1 MKPSVWDRR
10 RIFTA
15 VFFALLSLFALTRLE
30 PFYRQAF
37 SGFAWDFAINR
48 TAAHGLLAEVSPYDR
63 AALHQLAIAQ
73 IPDQNSEKLFNGR
86 FTSFVGLPSTAMFHL
101 PFTAM
106 SFDSSVLW
114 YRVSALLAML
124 LSVFLVGCSVQKMQR
139 VATWLTGFSC
149 LLLWYATS
157 FSLRLGQVDA
167 WVMLSLAA
175 TIFALSRKQWVW
187 AGLALSFAV
196 ILKISPVWLLLYCV
210 LKKQWRVLVGAI
222 GAAIIFLLAVLPTH
236 SGDFY
241 QFFAEVLPAL
251 GDSPIHPQNQ
261 SLAAAM
267 ARLFSA
273 DNTPWSFAVGVG
285 AWKFVGLALAVTVL
299 LLRYIDEKRVQA
311 ITAAGCGVALLCALM
326 AGPLTWDHYLA
337 WAIIPVML
345 LAARIHSWQYL
356 VLFVILIP
364 MYFSVPYPN
373 ADAVAAHA
381 VWRVLTTV
389 QIISLSI
396 VSVWLAVMTPSV
408 EDRNTE

>member
-10 RIFTA
+10 RIFTV
-15 VFFALLSLFALTRLE
+15 VFFTLLSLFALTRLE

-124 LSVFLVGCSVQKMQR
+124 LSVFLVGCAVHKTQR
-139 VATWLTGFSC
+139 AAAWLTGLLC
-149 LLLWYATS
+149 LLLWHAVS

-167 WVMLSLAA
+167 WVLLSLAT
-175 TIFALSRKQWVW
+175 TIFALSRKQWAW
-187 AGLALSFAV
+187 AGVALSFAV

-210 LKKQWRVLVGAI
+210 LKKQWRVLGGFSI
-222 GAAIIFLLAVLPTH
+222 AAALFLALILPTH
-236 SGDFY
+236 RSDFY
-241 QFFAEVLPAL
+241 QFFATVLPSL

-337 WAIIPVML
+337 WSIIPVML

>member
-10 RIFTA
+10 RIFTV
-15 VFFALLSLFALTRLE
+15 VFFTLLSLFALTRLE

-124 LSVFLVGCSVQKMQR
+124 LSVFLVGCAVHKTQR
-139 VATWLTGFSC
+139 AAAWLTGLLC
-149 LLLWYATS
+149 LLLWHAVS

-167 WVMLSLAA
+167 WVLLSLAT
-175 TIFALSRKQWVW
+175 TIFALSRKQWAW
-187 AGLALSFAV
+187 AGVALSFAV

-210 LKKQWRVLVGAI
+210 LKKQWRVLGGFSI
-222 GAAIIFLLAVLPTH
+222 AAALFLALILPTH
-236 SGDFY
+236 RSDFY
-241 QFFAEVLPAL
+241 QFFATVLPSL